1 MSIPAANPLNDGRR
15 IISLFTD
22 ENFCIMIHVGTKK
35 IIFKEKHNMKIQ
47 WKELQL
53 ADRELIESYYAKVP
67 VRNCEFTFANNYLWK
82 PFYPIFIGIV
92 EGNLVFES
100 GEAGMSVSFPQ
111 GDADIEKTVDALT
124 EWFEQVGRP
133 FKMHLVSP
141 EQFERLEEIY
151 PGRFQIEYDRDFADY
166 VYEREKLEKLSGK
179 SLHGKKNHCN
189 KFKKLYPDW
198 RYEAITPENVA
209 ECKAMAREWWER
221 NNSGEGGEKE
231 EEIAV
236 TMSALDNMEVLG
248 LRGGM
253 LYAGGR
259 VVAFTV
265 GEPCGTDMFVVH
277 FEKAFA
283 DVEGAYS
290 MINQQFVEHEMNGYT
305 YVNRE
310 DDAGSEGLRKAKL
323 SYHPVFLMEKGLVTE
338 KEPGSY
344 KKADSASTETDGG
357 DDAVGGC
364 RKQEDE
370 MDALKLTKEMLGF
383 IEESPTAFHAAANV
397 EQILKE
403 DGFEKLDC
411 LGKMKLQPGGKYYTM
426 QNNSAVIAVKIPRTD
441 AKGFRI
447 VASHSD
453 SPCFKVK
460 ETPEIRLEGEY
471 VKLNTEKYGGM
482 ILNTWLDRPLS
493 VAGRVL
499 IKDQQTGALEQKLV
513 NFKKDLLVIPNVA
526 IHFNREVNDGLKLNP
541 QVDLLP
547 LFAQDQELTLNRMC
561 AQQLGVAEEEI
572 LGSDLYVYNR
582 DKGRI
587 MGADDAFIGSPRL
600 DDLQC
605 AYATLKGFLQGQAQ
619 QYISVYALF
628 DNEEVGSGTKQGADS
643 TLLGDVLDAVL
654 DGLPDA
660 KAGDAA
666 ADSGRLTGAG
676 SAVTPLW
683 KRAFLQNSFL
693 LSADNG
699 HAVHPNHPEKSDPTN
714 RPFINGGVVIKFQG
728 SQRYTTDG
736 FSAAVVRDIC
746 KAHDIPVQNFA
757 NRADIAGGSTLGNI
771 STAHVSIPSA
781 DIGLA
786 QLAMHSAFETGG
798 VQDTKALADLVRW
811 FMV

>member
-1 MSIPAANPLNDGRR
+1 
-15 IISLFTD
+15 
-22 ENFCIMIHVGTKK
+22 
-35 IIFKEKHNMKIQ
+35 MKIQ

-53 ADRELIESYYAKVP
+53 TDQELIDRYYAKVP
-67 VRNCEFTFANNYLWK
+67 MRNCEFTFANNYLWK
-82 PFYPIFIGIV
+82 PFYPIFFSII
-92 EGNLVFES
+92 EDNLVFES

-111 GDADIEKTVDALT
+111 GDADLKRTVDALT
-124 EWFEQVGRP
+124 GWFEQVGHP

-141 EQFERLEEIY
+141 EQFARLEEAY

-166 VYEREKLEKLSGK
+166 VYEREKLKNLSGK

-198 RYEAITPENVA
+198 HYETITPGNVEA
-209 ECKAMAREWWER
+209 CRAMAQEWWER
-221 NNSGEGGEKE
+221 NNFGEGGEKE

-236 TMSALDNMEVLG
+236 AMSALENLEVLG

-259 VVAFTV
+259 VVAFAI
-265 GEPCGTDMFVVH
+265 GEPCGADMFVVH
-277 FEKAFA
+277 FEKAFS

-290 MINQQFVEHEMNGYT
+290 MINQQFVEHEMDGYT

-310 DDAGSEGLRKAKL
+310 DDAGSEGLRQAKL
-323 SYHPVFLMEKGLVTE
+323 SYHPVFMMEKGLVTE
-338 KEPGSY
+338 KKDGLTG
-344 KKADSASTETDGG
+344 KAAVEKAEKLTEKVPEEEASAGADRET
-357 DDAVGGC
+357 
-364 RKQEDE
+364 QEE
-370 MDALKLTKEMLGF
+370 KMDALELTKEMLDF

-397 EQILKE
+397 EQFLQE
-403 DGFEKLDC
+403 DGFEKLE
-411 LGKMKLQPGGKYYTM
+411 GKEKLMPGGKYYTT
-426 QNNSAVIAVKIPRTD
+426 QNGSAVIAVKIPQSG
-441 AKGFRI
+441 AAGLRI

-460 ETPEIRLEGEY
+460 ETPEIRLEGRY

-493 VAGRVL
+493 VAGRVFV
-499 IKDQQTGALEQKLV
+499 KDQKTGALVQRLV
-513 NFKKDLLVIPNVA
+513 NIKKDMLVIPNVA
-526 IHFNREVNDGLKLNP
+526 IHFNREINEGFKLNP
-541 QVDLLP
+541 QADMLP
-547 LFAQDQELTLNRMC
+547 LFSQDQELTLNKLC
-561 AQQLGVAEEEI
+561 AQQLGIGEEEI

-605 AYATLKGFLQGQAQ
+605 AFATLKGFLVAKPQ

-643 TLLGDVLDAVL
+643 TLLSDVLDAVL
-654 DGLPDA
+654 DGLVQN
-660 KAGDAA
+660 KSEGTA
-666 ADSGRLTGAG
+666 ADGGQTAQVCRS
-676 SAVTPLW
+676 PLQ
-683 KRAFLQNSFL
+683 KRALLQNSFL

-714 RPFINGGVVIKFQG
+714 RPYINGGVVLKFQG

-798 VQDTKALADLVRW
+798 VQDTKAMAELVRW
-811 FMV
+811 FFC